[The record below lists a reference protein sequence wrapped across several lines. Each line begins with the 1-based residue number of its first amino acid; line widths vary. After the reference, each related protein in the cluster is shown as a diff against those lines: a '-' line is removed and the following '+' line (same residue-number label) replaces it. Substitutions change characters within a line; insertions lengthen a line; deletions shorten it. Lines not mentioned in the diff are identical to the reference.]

1 MFYKNNTNWNLLA
14 KYMAGE
20 ASPEEIN
27 ALEVWR
33 NAKPSNNELFQQL
46 KSDWKNMDRTNV
58 RFDVDNAWNKL
69 NNRIANESP
78 ETVPEFTV
86 AAPATIKHWATYP
99 MRIAAAI
106 LVLAL
111 LGITLYTLANRVATV
126 QVIASADEKG
136 KVVELPDGSVVTLN
150 ADTRLKYAKKFG
162 SENREVTLT
171 GEAFFDVKHNQSK
184 PFIIHAGDARVR
196 VLGTSFNV
204 NMRKESNEVEVFV
217 STGLV
222 ELSEDN
228 NSDNRQLI
236 QPGNIGILNKNEISI
251 AHTGDNN
258 SIAWKTGLL
267 TFDDTPLSKAV
278 SLLGEFYNVQIV
290 LRGTGIDTIKING
303 DYQNDPLDQILEV
316 IGHHNPQLTIAKTGD
331 TIFLTQN

>member
-14 KYMAGE
+14 KYLAGE
-20 ASPEEIN
+20 AGPEEID

-33 NAKPSNNELFQQL
+33 KAKPSNNELFQQL
-46 KSDWKNMDRTNV
+46 KSDWKNMDRMNV

-69 NNRIANESP
+69 NNRIANENH
-78 ETVPEFTV
+78 ETAPKLTV
-86 AAPATIKHWATYP
+86 AEPAAKKSWVTYP

-111 LGITLYTLANRVATV
+111 LGITIYTLSNRIATV
-126 QVIASADEKG
+126 RIIASADEKG

-150 ADTRLKYAKKFG
+150 ADTRLEYAKKFG
-162 SENREVTLT
+162 SGNREVVLT
-171 GEAFFDVKHNQSK
+171 GEAFFDVKHNQSM

-204 NMRKESNEVEVFV
+204 NMRKEKNEVEVYV
-217 STGLV
+217 ATGLV

-228 NSDNRQLI
+228 NSNNRQLI
-236 QPGNIGILNKNEISI
+236 QPGNIGIFNKNEISI
-251 AHTGDNN
+251 AHTTDNN
-258 SIAWKTGLL
+258 SMAWKTGKL

-278 SLLGEFYNVQIV
+278 SLLGEYYHVNIV
-290 LRGTGIDTIKING
+290 MKGSGIDTIKING
-303 DYQNDPLDQILEV
+303 SYQNDPLDRILEV
-316 IGHHNPQLTIAKTGD
+316 IGHHNPELTIAKTGD
-331 TIFLTQN
+331 TIYLTQN